1 MSLPAPRHRAFAH
14 VTGGSSVKL
23 RTSVGTALA
32 AATGILALAAAPALA
47 SASPVGQATA
57 RLSAGTGAAVSVRE
71 AGSVAAAGQRSTAVS
86 QPSATIATHL
96 TISSSSGWISAGQ
109 SVTLTVHLDRHGTN
123 HNVTIWG
130 QDWSH
135 GAQYVVAS
143 GPVDSHNN
151 FTVTYRSYQNHS
163 FWATFGGGAVYQA
176 STSARTYVH
185 VAAVTSESLLKT
197 YGSTISGGRLV
208 YKYHQSQQPLLAV
221 SVKAGAAIAINTQVY
236 YNGQWVSATQTNP
249 LTGTLDSTGKA
260 TIAYSGFTA
269 VPYLFRVE
277 TSFAGDARNGGSNSG
292 WKYFNITK

>member
-1 MSLPAPRHRAFAH
+1 MSLPAPRHRAFARA
-14 VTGGSSVKL
+14 TGGSSVKL

-47 SASPVGQATA
+47 STSPVGHATA
-57 RLSAGTGAAVSVRE
+57 TLSAGKGAAVSVRE

-86 QPSATIATHL
+86 APSATIATHL

-135 GAQYVVAS
+135 GPQYVVAS

-151 FTVTYRSYQNHS
+151 FTITYRNYQNHS
-163 FWATFGGGAVYQA
+163 FWATFGGGAVYMA

-197 YGSTISGGRLV
+197 YGTTTSSGHLV
-208 YKYHQSQQPLLAV
+208 YKYHQSQQPVLAI
-221 SVKAGAAIAINTQVY
+221 SVKAGAAVAVNTQVY
-236 YNGQWVSATQTNP
+236 YGGQWVSATNTNP
-249 LTGTLDSTGKA
+249 LTGTLGSTGKA
-260 TIAYSGFTA
+260 NINYSGF
-269 VPYLFRVE
+269 VSGPYLFRVE
-277 TSFAGDARNGGSNSG
+277 TSFGGDARNGASNSG
-292 WKYFNITK
+292 WKYFTITN